1 MCTRTSYA
9 TNFTNYIPLPHH
21 ITPHFFIFVPFIPFC
36 STSTCFSCSAMVVAK
51 RSRSRCESGTP
62 ELCEAEYN
70 RSRQAPGTPRY
81 TKEFKYDAAF
91 TYFHILHGQVVI
103 WPLGSMLARVS
114 SCSGIA
120 SLVKHH
126 PLWDAALFS
135 PKGSK
140 QP

>member
-1 MCTRTSYA
+1 
-9 TNFTNYIPLPHH
+9 
-21 ITPHFFIFVPFIPFC
+21 
-36 STSTCFSCSAMVVAK
+36 MVVAK